1 MKNRLKHIAF
11 LITSGVQL
19 VSVIVFYVWEIY
31 LANALPLRS
40 PDGRESRKLDFAK
53 AKKEPIAKE
62 LN

>member
-19 VSVIVFYVWEIY
+19 VSVMVSYVWEIY
-31 LANALPLRS
+31 LPSA
-40 PDGRESRKLDFAK
+40 FAK